1 MLRSRHQGDS
11 APDFIRSAISGRLD
25 HPQEAIMSEDAR
37 GVVVLASVSDV
48 SAPHRVLHFLYV
60 PDSDAA
66 NAIASELRQGG
77 FCTEERLAADGVS
90 WLVLAHHEIVPTGE
104 QLAALRRS
112 MENLVAPYGGEYD
125 GWEAE
130 VPPRH

>member
-1 MLRSRHQGDS
+1 
-11 APDFIRSAISGRLD
+11 
-25 HPQEAIMSEDAR
+25 MSEDAR

-48 SAPHRVLHFLYV
+48 SRPHSVLHFLYV

-66 NAIASELRQGG
+66 SAVASELRQSG
-77 FCTEERLAADGVS
+77 FRTEERLGADGVK
-90 WLVLAHHEIVPTGE
+90 WLVLACHEIVPTEE
-104 QLAALRRS
+104 QLAALRQS
-112 MENLVAPYGGEYD
+112 MEKLVAPYGGEYD